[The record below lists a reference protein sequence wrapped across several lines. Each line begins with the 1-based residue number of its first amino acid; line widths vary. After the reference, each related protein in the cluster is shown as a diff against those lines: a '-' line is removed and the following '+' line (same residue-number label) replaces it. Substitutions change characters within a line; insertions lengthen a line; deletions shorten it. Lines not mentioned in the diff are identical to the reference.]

1 MMSSKGKKNRVDA
14 FIDWENIRHRLS
26 DNYIEK
32 ISISQVMDAVKKVA
46 NEIGVLRLATFYG
59 DFISRR
65 DDARTI
71 QGKPNFAF
79 RDVLRAR
86 SGSDQTDPALITDLI
101 SAIYTPRDFDI
112 FLLCAGD
119 AHYCEPIRQVSIKH
133 IKIYICAVGVDVSPD
148 LTSLAPFYPIEK
160 YLDITLTPKKG
171 QPTLMSLSPRD
182 MLKWAKFVSVLDSM
196 ESKLPWVAVS
206 YFHKDIMLSYNL
218 GGQTQDA
225 RSTFIENARVNEII
239 SIEEIDN
246 PTRPGY
252 KMRIIKL
259 NRENAIVKEILA
271 RK

>member
-1 MMSSKGKKNRVDA
+1 MSSKDKKNRVDA

-32 ISISQVMDAVKKVA
+32 VSISQVMDAVKNVA

-101 SAIYTPRDFDI
+101 KAIYTPRDFDI
-112 FLLCAGD
+112 ILLCAGD

-133 IKIYICAVGVDVSPD
+133 IKIYVCAVGADVSPD

-160 YLDITLTPKKG
+160 FLDITLTPKKG
-171 QPTLMSLSPRD
+171 QPTLTSLSPRD
-182 MLKWAKFVSVLDSM
+182 IAKWAKFVSILDSM
-196 ESKLPWVAVS
+196 ESKLPFVAVS

-225 RSTFIENARVNEII
+225 RSAYIENAREAEII
-239 SIEEIDN
+239 NIDQIDN
-246 PTRPGY
+246 PARVGF
-252 KMRIIKL
+252 KMRVIKL
-259 NRENAIVKEILA
+259 NRDNTIVKEILA

>member
-1 MMSSKGKKNRVDA
+1 MVKEKKNRVDA

-32 ISISQVMDAVKKVA
+32 VSISQVMDAVKKIA

-71 QGKPNFAF
+71 QGKPNFTF

-86 SGSDQTDPALITDLI
+86 SGSDQTDPVLITDLI
-101 SAIYTPRDFDI
+101 KAIYTTRDFDI

-119 AHYCEPIRQVSIKH
+119 AHYCEPIRQVSIQH
-133 IKIYICAVGVDVSPD
+133 IKVYVCAVGADVSPD
-148 LTSLAPFYPIEK
+148 LTSLAPLYPIEK
-160 YLDITLTPKKG
+160 YLDIQLTRKTG
-171 QPTLMSLSPRD
+171 QPTLTSLSPKDIAR
-182 MLKWAKFVSVLDSM
+182 WAKFVSILDSM
-196 ESKLPWVAVS
+196 ESTLPWVAVS
-206 YFHKDIMLSYNL
+206 YFHKIIMLSYNL

-225 RSTFIENARVNEII
+225 RSAYIENARENEII
-239 SIEEIDN
+239 SIEQIDN
-246 PTRPGY
+246 PARLGF
-252 KMRIIKL
+252 KMRVIKL
-259 NRENAIVKEILA
+259 NRDTPIVKEILT

>member
-1 MMSSKGKKNRVDA
+1 MSIKEKKNRVDV

-32 ISISQVMDAVKKVA
+32 VSISNVMDAVRKIA

-59 DFISRR
+59 DFISRS

-101 SAIYTPRDFDI
+101 RAVYTKHDFDI
-112 FLLCAGD
+112 ILLCSGN
-119 AHYCEPIRQVSIKH
+119 AHYCEPIRQISIEH
-133 IKIYICAVGVDVSPD
+133 IKVYVCAVGADVSPD

-160 YLDITLTPKKG
+160 YLDITLTSKKE
-171 QPTLMSLSPRD
+171 QPTLTSLSPRD
-182 MLKWAKFVSVLDSM
+182 ISRWAKFVSILDSM
-196 ESKLPWVAVS
+196 ESTLPFVAVS
-206 YFHKDIMLSYNL
+206 YFHKDIMLPYNL

-225 RSTFIENARVNEII
+225 RWAYIESAREAEII

-246 PTRPGY
+246 PARLGF
-252 KMRIIKL
+252 KMRVIKL
-259 NRENAIVKEILA
+259 KRDSSLVKEILA

>member
-1 MMSSKGKKNRVDA
+1 MSSKDKKNRVDA

-32 ISISQVMDAVKKVA
+32 VSISHVMDAVKKVA

-59 DFISRR
+59 DFISRG

-101 SAIYTPRDFDI
+101 KSIYTPRDFDI
-112 FLLCAGD
+112 ILLCAGD

-133 IKIYICAVGVDVSPD
+133 IKIYVCAVGVDVSPD

-171 QPTLMSLSPRD
+171 QPTLTSLSPRD
-182 MLKWAKFVSVLDSM
+182 IAKWAKFVSILDSI
-196 ESKLPWVAVS
+196 ESTLPFVAIS

-218 GGQTQDA
+218 GGRTQDDRRAYLESA
-225 RSTFIENARVNEII
+225 RESSVI

-246 PTRPGY
+246 PARPGF
-252 KMRIIKL
+252 KMRVIKL
-259 NRENAIVKEILA
+259 SRDNPIVKEILV

>member
-1 MMSSKGKKNRVDA
+1 MRSKDKKDRVDA
-14 FIDWENIRHRLS
+14 FIDWENIRHRLN
-26 DNYIEK
+26 DNYVEK
-32 ISISQVMDAVKKVA
+32 VSISQVMDAVRKVA

-65 DDARTI
+65 EDARII

-79 RDVLRAR
+79 RDVLRAP

-101 SAIYTPRDFDI
+101 KAIYTPHDFDI
-112 FLLCAGD
+112 ILLCAGD

-133 IKIYICAVGVDVSPD
+133 IKTYVCAVGANVSPD

-160 YLDITLTPKKG
+160 YLDITLTQKKG
-171 QPTLMSLSPRD
+171 QPTLTSLSPRD
-182 MLKWAKFVSVLDSM
+182 ISKWAKFVSILDSM

-225 RSTFIENARVNEII
+225 RAAYIENAIESEII
-239 SIEEIDN
+239 NMEQVDN
-246 PTRPGY
+246 PARPGF
-252 KMRIIKL
+252 KMRVIKL